1 LTRIFPASAKK
12 QWEAGVPPQTEP
24 LPNQKPPS
32 RRILYLAGGEAV
44 PVSQDAMIFSLPFTQ
59 LCPEELARIAPDL
72 VVFPLFNASLDA
84 IVVLTRLNALGYC
97 GRCLVLTPRLPK
109 PQLIEAELRGYQGAM
124 QVELLTSDAPRY

>member
-1 LTRIFPASAKK
+1 M
-12 QWEAGVPPQTEP
+12 PPQTDP

-44 PVSQDAMIFSLPFTQ
+44 PVSQDAMIFSLPFAQ

-72 VVFPLFNASLDA
+72 VVFPLFNATLDA
-84 IVVLTRLNALGYC
+84 IVVLTRLNELGYN

-109 PQLIEAELRGYQGAM
+109 PHLIDAELRSYKGAM
-124 QVELLTSDAPRY
+124 EVQLLTSDAPLE